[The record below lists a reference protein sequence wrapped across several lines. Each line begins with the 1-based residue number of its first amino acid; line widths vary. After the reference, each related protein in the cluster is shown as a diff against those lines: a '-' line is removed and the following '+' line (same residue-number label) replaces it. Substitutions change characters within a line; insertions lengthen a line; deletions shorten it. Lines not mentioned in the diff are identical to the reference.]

1 MTAKSN
7 ISHLPIWKDG
17 ATPAERFS
25 EFEAMARQYPD
36 RFGKIVVLYEET
48 LADGRTILRRFS
60 DHCTTNELIGLLG
73 IAKVEIIQDSRTQEP
88 TDVQPAA

>member
-1 MTAKSN
+1 MTASN
-7 ISHLPIWKDG
+7 ISYLPIWKDG

-25 EFEAMARQYPD
+25 EFEAMARKRPE

-48 LADGRTILRRFS
+48 LADGRTVLRRFS

-73 IAKVEIIQDSRTQEP
+73 IAKVEIILESKTP
-88 TDVQPAA
+88 DV